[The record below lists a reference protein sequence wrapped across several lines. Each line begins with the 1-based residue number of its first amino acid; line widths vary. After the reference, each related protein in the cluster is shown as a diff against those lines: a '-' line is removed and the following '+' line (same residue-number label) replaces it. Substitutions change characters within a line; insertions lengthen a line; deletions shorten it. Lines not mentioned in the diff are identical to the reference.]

1 MEAIKI
7 DKNSWHYKI
16 AKIVADYPNDICA
29 YRTAFMKASFLL
41 LIRAILA
48 FGALT
53 LIVHAVIGFAFA
65 LFYGYGILTELSIFG
80 LIVIVSFLLLF
91 VLVSLSMWR
100 SKVRRARG
108 NQGPSVVTQAYRS
121 WKEKHCAPV
130 IIE

>member
-29 YRTAFMKASFLL
+29 YRTAFLKASFSL

-65 LFYGYGILTELSIFG
+65 LFYGFGILSEISAAG
-80 LIVIVSFLLLF
+80 LISIVVVLLF
-91 VLVSLSMWR
+91 SALVAFSMWR
-100 SKVRRARG
+100 HNKRD
-108 NQGPSVVTQAYRS
+108 QKPSVVTQAYRS